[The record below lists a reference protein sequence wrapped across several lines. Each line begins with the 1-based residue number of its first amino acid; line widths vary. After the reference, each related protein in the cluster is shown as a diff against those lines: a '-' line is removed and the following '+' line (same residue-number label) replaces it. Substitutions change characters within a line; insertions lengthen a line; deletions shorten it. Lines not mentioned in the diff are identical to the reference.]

1 MLFVPST
8 DRRYLSLEGY
18 QQAEDI
24 IEEEEVKTEGTK
36 EKHVRFDTDRLVSTR
51 IFVRV
56 EEERPSLLR
65 RLSKATASCFR
76 SRECVALCLVILGM
90 IAFGFSRLILQS
102 LDGKNLE
109 ARVSPFMGNNTTLFR
124 VMPNA
129 TNLTTTL
136 PTAEA
141 NYTRIL

>member
-8 DRRYLSLEGY
+8 DTTRYLSLQEY

-36 EKHVRFDTDRLVSTR
+36 EKRVRFDDTHGLVSTR
-51 IFVRV
+51 IFVRG

-65 RLSKATASCFR
+65 RFSKATANCFR
-76 SRECVALCLVILGM
+76 SRGLVPLCLVILGV
-90 IAFGFSRLILQS
+90 IAFGFSQLVQS
-102 LDGKNLE
+102 LDAKNLE
-109 ARVSPFMGNNTTLFR
+109 AQVSPFMGNNTTLFR

-136 PTAEA
+136 PTA
-141 NYTRIL
+141 